1 MLYEWFEKI
10 SFANN
15 WVLPFLLM
23 VPVFAWIRARSSRN
37 FYSSLAVSST
47 QSFTAKTTR
56 NFLFHLPLIFR
67 LLAMTA
73 VILAL
78 ARPQIRN
85 QSSRTEGEGIAIV
98 LCLDVS
104 GSMLS
109 QDFQPNRLEVA
120 KEVAEEFVKQRPV
133 DQIGLVVFAGES
145 FTQFPLSNNQE
156 ALLEQIR
163 AVKSGM
169 LDDGTLIGEGLAT
182 SVQRLVEIPSKTKI
196 IVLLTDGKEEAPDN
210 RLIDPLTALEIT
222 KAKGIKVYT
231 IGMGSE
237 NAVSVSEMN
246 NNRQFGP
253 NTAFI
258 DEKLLTKIATE
269 TGGEYFR
276 ARDKE
281 NLKEVYN
288 RIDRLEKSPVKVIK
302 QIRVKEEF
310 YWFVLAAFVFLLLEF
325 ILKFTLLRTFP

>member
-23 VPVFAWIRARSSRN
+23 VPVFAWIRARASRN
-37 FYSSLAVSST
+37 FHASLTVSST

-56 NFLFHLPLIFR
+56 NFLFNLPVVFR
-67 LLAMTA
+67 LLAMAA

-85 QSSRTEGEGIAIV
+85 QTSRTEGEGIAIV
-98 LCLDVS
+98 LCMDVS

-120 KEVAEEFVKQRPV
+120 KEVAEEFVRSRPV

-182 SVQRLVEIPSKTKI
+182 SVQRLVEIPSKAKI

-231 IGMGSE
+231 IGMGSD
-237 NAVSVSEMN
+237 NAVSVSEMDN
-246 NNRQFGP
+246 TKQFGP

-258 DEKLLTKIATE
+258 DEKLLKRIAHE
-269 TGGEYFR
+269 TGGDYFR

-281 NLKEVYN
+281 NLKEVYK
-288 RIDRLEKSPVKVIK
+288 RIDRLERSPVKIIK
-302 QIRVKEEF
+302 QTKVKEEF
-310 YWFVLAAFVFLLLEF
+310 HWFILAAFVFLLTEF

>member
-15 WVLPFLLM
+15 WVLPFILM
-23 VPVFAWIRARSSRN
+23 VPVFAWIRARASRN
-37 FYSSLAVSST
+37 FHSALTVSST

-56 NFLFHLPLIFR
+56 NFLFNLPLAFR
-67 LLAMTA
+67 LLAMAA
-73 VILAL
+73 VITAL

-85 QSSRTEGEGIAIV
+85 QTSRTEGEGIAIV
-98 LCLDVS
+98 LCIDVS

-109 QDFQPNRLEVA
+109 KDFQPNRLEVA
-120 KEVAEEFVKQRPV
+120 KEVAGEFVRQRPV

-156 ALLEQIR
+156 ALLEQIK
-163 AVKSGM
+163 AVRSGM
-169 LDDGTLIGEGLAT
+169 LEDGTLIGEGLAT
-182 SVQRLVEIPSKTKI
+182 SVQRLVEIQSKSKI
-196 IVLLTDGKEEAPDN
+196 IILLTDGKEEAPDN
-210 RLIDPLTALEIT
+210 RLIDPITALEIT

-237 NAVSVSEMN
+237 NAVAVSEIN
-246 NNRQFGP
+246 KTRKYGP

-258 DEKLLTKIATE
+258 DEKLLKKIATE
-269 TGGEYFR
+269 TGGDYFR
-276 ARDKE
+276 ARDKD

-288 RIDRLEKSPVKVIK
+288 RIDRLERSPVKIIK
-302 QIRVKEEF
+302 QTKVKEEF
-310 YWFVLAAFVFLLLEF
+310 HWFILAAFVFLLFEF
-325 ILKFTLLRTFP
+325 ILKFTLFRTFP